1 MKVKRSITTVDR
13 LKEYIIMAP
22 FAKKV
27 KVRIEQEKVKINQ
40 KAEEM
45 NEE

>member
-1 MKVKRSITTVDR
+1 
-13 LKEYIIMAP
+13 MAP

-45 NEE
+45 DGG

>member
-1 MKVKRSITTVDR
+1 
-13 LKEYIIMAP
+13 MAP
-22 FAKKV
+22 FAKKE

-45 NEE
+45 DGE

>member
-1 MKVKRSITTVDR
+1 
-13 LKEYIIMAP
+13 MAQ

-45 NEE
+45 NGE